1 MKMIYFNHRGFEIAV
16 EDNFNNLLQE
26 MSDKIEFCRNYQL
39 RLAFYKDIYSI
50 NLLSFDK
57 NFIDYIYANN
67 AYRDFCNLFIK
78 YIDEN
83 LVYPQN
89 KQTHLYDNQDNY
101 LNWFIEMCNNDNVY
115 RILSLSNDNLF
126 DSEEY
131 VIGSKT
137 IQNIKTLDNLSECLN
152 SEIIFQSI
160 DDVFENIQ
168 LKFQDQIKILPDAK
182 KSTRQLP
189 TNNKTYNNIFKAIE
203 GLVKIILPT
212 NSNKL
217 SQQIQSAFQVETS
230 FQISPESRA
239 TLDNNKYAKY
249 RIKKIN
255 GEDKLFSNHVK
266 IGDNIRIYYY
276 IFENTIYIGH
286 CGLHLPTVKFSN

>member
-249 RIKKIN
+249 
-255 GEDKLFSNHVK
+255 GMVS
-266 IGDNIRIYYY
+266 
-276 IFENTIYIGH
+276 
-286 CGLHLPTVKFSN
+286 KFR